1 MCVMHPD
8 GPDALPSTYATLARR
23 RGYIKAMQQLAR
35 SRSQNGPARVY
46 VSVAPRIT
54 ERPSWPKRLE
64 DIRAELPENIELVT
78 YHDAF
83 DDHSAYTEGWPD
95 LAASLDGLIVVAV
108 RKNHGSRVCRR
119 TCCPQRVADDGW
131 SSQAGPAARDRP
143 RTGPSGGPRTPTYR
157 FGRPTATEVGGATTL
172 ESLRA
177 HTAGGAWRAGSRAC
191 CLASRA
197 RRVTKDGFCARC
209 SCRWAWRTPPHI
221 CVA

>member
-1 MCVMHPD
+1 
-8 GPDALPSTYATLARR
+8 
-23 RGYIKAMQQLAR
+23 MQQLAR

-108 RKNHGSRVCRR
+108 RKKTTGLVY
-119 TCCPQRVADDGW
+119 VV
-131 SSQAGPAARDRP
+131 GPAARRELRTMAGARKPVLLHAIDHGLVPLVDLEP
-143 RTGPSGGPRTPTYR
+143 RRIGSDGRQQLKLAVPPRWNRSEPT
-157 FGRPTATEVGGATTL
+157 
-172 ESLRA
+172 LRA
-177 HTAGGAWRAGSRAC
+177 ALGALGAGPAVSQVVPVG
-191 CLASRA
+191 
-197 RRVTKDGFCARC
+197 
-209 SCRWAWRTPPHI
+209 
-221 CVA
+221 